1 VKHLRMSHL
10 TLTLLALAVVL
21 SLYALGCNSKDK
33 TTNPT
38 GGGGP
43 ADVTIQIVGNLG
55 AGSYNPDTTTVAKG
69 QTVSWH
75 NGDAAAHTATA
86 NNGTAFGTGTLSP
99 GATSAP
105 AAMNTA
111 GTFAYH
117 CQIHGLSMAGVLI
130 VTP

>member
-1 VKHLRMSHL
+1 MNHHRATKL
-10 TLTLLALAVVL
+10 TLALLGLAVVL
-21 SLYALGCNSKDK
+21 SVYALGCKKDK

-43 ADVTIQIVGNLG
+43 ADVTIQIVGFNG
-55 AGSYNPDTTTVAKG
+55 ANSYAPDTATVAKG

-75 NGDAAAHTATA
+75 NADATAHTATA
-86 NNGTAFGTGTLSP
+86 NNGTAFGTGTLAP
-99 GATSAP
+99 GATSAA

-111 GTFAYH
+111 GTFPYH
-117 CQIHGLSMAGVLI
+117 CLIHGTTMSGVLI